1 MEDRNVFT
9 AGVLHAVLPIPMQRI
24 ARVLF
29 RSVTMRRCS
38 EARQQ
43 VQTCPGVNFTGRG
56 RASLYPRRDVHIWS
70 NQLFAFLRSEHGRD
84 GCRAMNTVGE
94 RRG

>member
-1 MEDRNVFT
+1 MSSQR
-9 AGVLHAVLPIPMQRI
+9 GVRHAVPPTPMQPT
-24 ARVLF
+24 AHVLL
-29 RSVTMRRCS
+29 RCS

-43 VQTCPGVNFTGRG
+43 VQTRPGVNFAGRG
-56 RASLYPRRDVHIWS
+56 RASLYPRGDVHIWS
-70 NQLFAFLRSEHGRD
+70 NQLFAFLRSEHGGD